1 MVRKVFTVIV
11 FCTLLHAQDYYLTY
25 KSYSKNYVLYNEN
38 IYISKAMVKTQS
50 PIFKTLYL
58 LTDYENLEDFIRYDK
73 YLLVDT
79 LLRTHAWVQSNTL
92 TQSYVADVGTKL
104 QIYPVRF
111 KVEIN
116 NGLAKIGLYE

>member
-1 MVRKVFTVIV
+1 
-11 FCTLLHAQDYYLTY
+11 
-25 KSYSKNYVLYNEN
+25 
-38 IYISKAMVKTQS
+38 MVKAQS
-50 PIFKTLYL
+50 PISKTLFL
-58 LTDYENLEDFIRYDK
+58 STDYENLEDFIRYEK

-79 LLRTHAWVQSNTL
+79 LLRTRAWIDSNTL
-92 TQSYVADVGTKL
+92 SLGYVADVGTKL